1 MRTPARQLSVSAF
14 TMLFLVFGLSIRPGL
29 EWLFVDH
36 EYARTDGMIGKSSA
50 DVIAALGD
58 PTEVYNKKRFWERD
72 RYGNFRGWD
81 PDPNYP
87 IGERA
92 FCYVIGTKR
101 IVFYFAND
109 VVTAVKAS
117 YS

>member
-14 TMLFLVFGLSIRPGL
+14 TMLFVVVGLSFRPSVD
-29 EWLFVDH
+29 WLVLDQ
-36 EYARTDGMIGKSSA
+36 EYAKTDGMLGKSSQ
-50 DVIAALGD
+50 DVVAALGD

-72 RYGNFRGWD
+72 RWGHFRGWD
-81 PDPNYP
+81 PDPSYP

-101 IVFYFAND
+101 VVFYFAND